1 MMSDDDLS
9 DVLDGVNLDDVDT
22 SERGSFTPIPPG
34 EYMVQIIEGSVVRK
48 ESGDAMMKLVFEVMD
63 GECEGRKL
71 YENLNIRHSNPT
83 AQKIALETLT
93 ELWRDAMGGSGNP
106 GNVEQMTFKP
116 VRAKVT
122 VEKRKDTGEPQN
134 RFKRFYPLNGG
145 APPEQKAAP
154 AATQGRPAP
163 AAQQPRGNAP
173 SFLRNRKTA

>member
-1 MMSDDDLS
+1 MMNDDDLS
-9 DVLDGVNLDDVDT
+9 DVLSGVNLDEVDT
-22 SERGSFTPIPPG
+22 SERGGFTPIPAG
-34 EYMVQIIEGSVVRK
+34 DYMVQIVEGGVVRK

-63 GECEGRKL
+63 GDFAGRKL
-71 YENLNIRHSNPT
+71 FENLNIRHSNPT

-106 GNVEQMTFKP
+106 PNVDVMTFKP

-122 VEKRKDTGEPQN
+122 VEKRKDTGDMQN
-134 RFKRFYPLNGG
+134 RIKRFFPLNG

-154 AATQGRPAP
+154 AAQARAASPAVSKP
-163 AAQQPRGNAP
+163 AP